1 MNVLKFIL
9 GGTGVLAAIVL
20 AIGGTGYGIVIFY
33 LTYCRPPPRD
43 DDEDEDLELAALQMP
58 DTISDRV
65 CRMSDPEPESL
76 RVETDSETDATSSTD
91 DGFVS
96 DY

>member
-33 LTYCRPPPRD
+33 LTYCRPPRD

-58 DTISDRV
+58 DTISDRI
-65 CRMSDPEPESL
+65 CRMSDPEPEAL
-76 RVETDSETDATSSTD
+76 RVETDSETDASSTD

>member
-1 MNVLKFIL
+1 MNVLKVIL

-20 AIGGTGYGIVIFY
+20 AIGGVGYGLVIFY
-33 LTYCRPPPRD
+33 LTHCRPPRD
-43 DDEDEDLELAALQMP
+43 DDDDEDMELAALQMP

-65 CRMSDPEPESL
+65 CRMSDPEPDGL
-76 RVETDSETDATSSTD
+76 RVSTDSETDASSTD